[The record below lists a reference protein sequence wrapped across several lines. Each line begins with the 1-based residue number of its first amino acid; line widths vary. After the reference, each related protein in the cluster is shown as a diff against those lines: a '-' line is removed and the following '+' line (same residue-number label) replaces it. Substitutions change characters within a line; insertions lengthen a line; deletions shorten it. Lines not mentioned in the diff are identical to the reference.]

1 MLTAGIAFSLFG
13 LAACAV
19 GPDFA
24 PPAAP
29 PVAGYTPERTP
40 AATTSAAVA
49 GGAAQKFDGGRDIP
63 GDWWTVFHSKEL
75 DGLIAE
81 ALRSNP
87 NLQAAQATLW
97 QAKENLYAQA
107 GSLLPNIDANSS
119 ATREQFSPAT
129 FGQPGGPSIFNL
141 YQATVNVSY
150 APDVFG
156 GKRRAIEAS
165 EALAEYQRFELEATY
180 LTLTANVVTAAVQV
194 ASLRGQIEATQEI
207 IK

>member
-97 QAKENLYAQA
+97 QAKENL
-107 GSLLPNIDANSS
+107 
-119 ATREQFSPAT
+119 
-129 FGQPGGPSIFNL
+129 
-141 YQATVNVSY
+141 
-150 APDVFG
+150 
-156 GKRRAIEAS
+156 
-165 EALAEYQRFELEATY
+165 
-180 LTLTANVVTAAVQV
+180 
-194 ASLRGQIEATQEI
+194 
-207 IK
+207 